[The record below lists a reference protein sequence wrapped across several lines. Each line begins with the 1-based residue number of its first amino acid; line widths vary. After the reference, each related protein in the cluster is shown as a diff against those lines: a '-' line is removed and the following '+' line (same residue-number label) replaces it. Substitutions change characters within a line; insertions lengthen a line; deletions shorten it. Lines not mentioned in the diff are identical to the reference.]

1 MIDGFIVRE
10 MFRRCSYDPKVI
22 QRVKDAISIGMCG
35 SKMGTNGKSAP
46 MVQILWDHYK
56 TTGFLSTRIF
66 DYLFHDTMGLVDMQV
81 IFDLI
86 DTLPA
91 KPFQMVSVH
100 D

>member
-1 MIDGFIVRE
+1 MIDGLIVRE

-22 QRVKDAISIGMCG
+22 QRVKDLLIIGPV
-35 SKMGTNGKSAP
+35 GTGTTGKSAK
-46 MVQILWDHYK
+46 MVQTLWDHYK
-56 TTGFLSTRIF
+56 VTGFLSTRIF
-66 DYLFHDTMGLVDMQV
+66 DYLYADTIRLVDHAV
-81 IFDLI
+81 IQDLI